1 MTLELCLPAEL
12 RGPATTITRIAAGL
26 SGAGVYRVEAA
37 GQVYV
42 LKVSVHDEPIDAWRW
57 KLQVRQLAASAGLA
71 PQVVHVDEA
80 QRAVVSA
87 FVTDRSF
94 PALFGDPRTRDAAL
108 ALMGE
113 TLRRVH
119 DIPLPPA
126 PPAAPVGA
134 VGREP
139 REFLDLVWAGLAPQ
153 FALPAFVGDAV
164 RRVLSEP
171 APERDCPLVLSHNDV
186 NPTNVVYDGEHLLLL
201 DWDAAGPNDPLF
213 DLAAISVFLRMEDEA
228 CRKLLAAHDRAPVSA
243 LPVRFAYNQ
252 RIVAVMCG
260 VMFLNLARGSG
271 HAGATGAETIESTHS
286 LGEIYQRMRAGEL
299 SIASPE
305 GLWQFGL
312 ALVKARAAPG
322 A

>member
-1 MTLELCLPAEL
+1 MSLETCLPAEL

-37 GQVYV
+37 GQPYV
-42 LKVSVHDEPIDAWRW
+42 LKVSTQDEPIDAWRW
-57 KLQVRQLAASAGLA
+57 KLQIRQLAANAGVA
-71 PQVVHVDEA
+71 PRVVHADEA

-87 FVTDRSF
+87 FVADRSF

-108 ALMGE
+108 ALIGE

-119 DIPLPPA
+119 DIPLPS
-126 PPAAPVGA
+126 APVA
-134 VGREP
+134 KEP

-164 RRVLSEP
+164 RRVLTEP
-171 APERDCPLVLSHNDV
+171 PPERDRPLVLSHNDV
-186 NPTNVVYDGEHLLLL
+186 NPTNLVYDGEHLLLL
-201 DWDAAGPNDPLF
+201 DWDTAGPNDPLF
-213 DLAAISVFLRMEDEA
+213 DLAAISVFLRMDDET
-228 CRKLLAAHDRAPVSA
+228 CRKLLAAHEGAPVSA

-252 RIVAVMCG
+252 RVVAVMCG

-271 HAGATGAETIESTHS
+271 HAGATGAETIDSTLS
-286 LGEIYQRMRAGEL
+286 LVDVYGRMRAGEL
-299 SIASPE
+299 GLASPD

-312 ALVKARAAPG
+312 ALVKASVAPG